1 MRCKLCNKNSKTK
14 LCKKHDKT
22 YVWDSKL
29 QGYRLKKRNTGSRY
43 TQANFHKTETNL
55 VKLIEHLYGKS
66 KVCTSFHPKW
76 ALSPK
81 NVLYEYD
88 IYVPSEN
95 LLIEYN
101 GRQHYEF
108 VPFFHKTTVRFKRQ
122 QQRDKLKSQLAES
135 HGYRLV
141 TFKYTDPITK
151 SFVTN
156 TVKKLN

>member
-1 MRCKLCNKNSKTK
+1 MRCSLCNRNSKTK
-14 LCKKHDKT
+14 LCRKHNRT

-29 QGYRLKKRNTGSRY
+29 QGFRLKKRNTGSRY
-43 TQANFHKTETNL
+43 TQANFHKAETNL
-55 VKLIEHLYGKS
+55 VKLIEHIYGKS
-66 KVCTSFHPKW
+66 KVYTSYHPKW

-108 VPFFHKTTVRFKRQ
+108 VPFFHKTMVRFKRQ
-122 QQRDKLKSQLAES
+122 QQRDKLKSQLAET
-135 HGYRLV
+135 HGCRLV
-141 TFKYTDPITK
+141 TFKHDEPITK
-151 SFVTN
+151 NFVTN
-156 TVKKLN
+156 KVRG